1 MLSLRFPIRR
11 VRPVFTNAC
20 RHFAFAKN
28 VPKSFF
34 TSEEHP
40 IAYSADHPEKSIQQT
55 GAVPKEIRERLI
67 KELEHALPIHVG
79 CDQLEEGTSEKDESP
94 GTSLARTND
103 SSADNAPNKH
113 LKGSAELVDVTEAAN
128 AVEHMDKNPVEHFCE
143 TARRLNRHMPIS
155 PEQAITLCDRMF
167 HASLEQEEIRN
178 TTRVLFDQPDGELGK
193 FAFDR
198 CVEAG
203 HDPACFA
210 TTVGWMCYENR
221 PPSMQMFV
229 NLMKN
234 YQNIGAGDVVLQLFD
249 RFTAS
254 YRKPDREFLH
264 LMLKFLVGGPA
275 VQDDAL
281 LRVLGQFREHTIT
294 PNRDTF
300 HLVMRFFLNKQQAEQ
315 VMVAFERMLNHKL
328 EPNAETFEIIL
339 NVHAKQQPPDLDK
352 LWNLLQS
359 ASDHKIRPSATM
371 FHPILKACE
380 AAGNDGDALAVR
392 IIQVIAD
399 TSDAG
404 GAFGFRKY
412 VDLYGC
418 GDDRGQRNVLAAFE
432 RLTTEMQKSE
442 DGSLAP
448 LESSNRWHFSDH
460 AAINALLLQETALPA
475 VLRVLERT
483 WRGFD
488 CRNTAAAVFALNRAV
503 NTAGIDKLGR
513 TKAVILLRENIKALT
528 PLMTDHAERSIP
540 RMSGA
545 VLFQFFEA
553 YFPLVKHF
561 EELNGDYADGILD
574 LVVTRLQK
582 LIRNDPA
589 GINTPRH
596 RKKATTIEV
605 TASQM
610 KGFVVGLAKRET
622 TNREG
627 LPVYCS
633 LYGTVAKDLAELF
646 PKLSQDEQANLID
659 SVRTIGPQPVMQDE
673 EAKAP
678 YQGILYEMFFGAH
691 ASSWLDPLK
700 DEVLAMDYIDWTNEN
715 IAKMAVALTEL
726 DMTEKS
732 TMKDMAHLIM
742 RRGRDRDYHMADI
755 NSVVSVMWAAV
766 VTHQNMDHKF
776 LEQACTL
783 IEKTAAANEKMYH
796 ASSSAKEFPIDK
808 RHFRSPKNALKKRV
822 KAAKSASY
830 GLSTES
836 KCRLYEFYMGVNW
849 MGAEWDLQTI
859 NSDLL
864 RDCFD
869 AYYKRPRTYIPPI
882 TTTIM
887 KDVLDSMEVDYNIG
901 YRDEQGLDVDVALNS
916 SGGERFAVQF
926 KGTPSRSAKYSDFKM
941 QLLNRLGWRV
951 CVVDLKKWDEL
962 LTNPDHQLNFKLEM
976 GIMIRENKVKKKGI
990 LNDA

>member
-234 YQNIGAGDVVLQLFD
+234 YQNIGAGDVVLQLFE

-264 LMLKFLVGGPA
+264 LMLNFLVGGPA

-300 HLVMRFFLNKQQAEQ
+300 HLVMRFFLHKQQAEQ

-582 LIRNDPA
+582 LIRNDPV

-691 ASSWLDPLK
+691 AS
-700 DEVLAMDYIDWTNEN
+700 
-715 IAKMAVALTEL
+715 
-726 DMTEKS
+726 
-732 TMKDMAHLIM
+732 
-742 RRGRDRDYHMADI
+742 
-755 NSVVSVMWAAV
+755 
-766 VTHQNMDHKF
+766 
-776 LEQACTL
+776 
-783 IEKTAAANEKMYH
+783 EKMYH